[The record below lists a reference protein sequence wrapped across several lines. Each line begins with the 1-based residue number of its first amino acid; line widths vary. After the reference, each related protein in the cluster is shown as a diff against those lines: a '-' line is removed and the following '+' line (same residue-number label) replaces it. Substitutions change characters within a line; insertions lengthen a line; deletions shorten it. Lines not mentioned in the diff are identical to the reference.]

1 MGFFQRKGATRPPG
15 TDEDTTARVLA
26 LAQQTA
32 AQYLADAARE
42 ADRIIS
48 EARKEADDI
57 RARARAEH
65 TFEQLP
71 RQERDF

>member
-1 MGFFQRKGATRPPG
+1 MGIFQRRGFTQPLS
-15 TDEDTTARVLA
+15 TDEDTAARVVA
-26 LAQQTA
+26 LAKQTA

-42 ADRIIS
+42 ADRIIA
-48 EARKEADDI
+48 EARKEADEI
-57 RARARAEH
+57 RAQAEAER